1 MTTQAVPGL
10 AEVKQRT
17 RATWAAGDF
26 PEVARRYLWAVGERL
41 VRHVGIGLDEDVL
54 DVACGT
60 GNAALRAA
68 QAGGRTTALDL
79 TPELFDAGR
88 VLAAEAGV
96 EIDWVEGDAESL
108 PFDDERFDVVLST
121 FGVMFAPRHQ
131 VTANELIRVLR
142 PGGRFGLANWAPDS
156 PQGDFFRMMGQY
168 APPPPP
174 FMEPP
179 LMWGNE
185 EHVRDLFAG
194 IDVTLEFSRESVP
207 LSPFDTAE
215 EAFDFG
221 AENFGPMVML
231 RPMVEQQGKWSEL
244 QARAIKIYESGGKA
258 DYLVVVGRKLT

>member
-26 PEVARRYLWAVGERL
+26 PEVARRYLWPVGERL
-41 VRHVGIGLDEDVL
+41 VRHVGVGRNEDVL
-54 DVACGT
+54 DIACGT

-68 QAGGRTTALDL
+68 RAGGRTTALDL
-79 TPELFDAGR
+79 TPELLDAGR

-96 EIDWVEGDAESL
+96 EIDWVEGDAEAL
-108 PFDDERFDVVLST
+108 PFDDECFDVVLST

-131 VTANELIRVLR
+131 VAADELVRVLR
-142 PGGRFGLANWAPDS
+142 PGGRFGIASWAPDGA
-156 PQGDFFRMMGQY
+156 QGAFFRLMGDY

-179 LMWGNE
+179 LGWGSE
-185 EHVRDLFAG
+185 DHVRDLFAG
-194 IDVTLEFSRESVP
+194 TGVTLEFLRGSVP
-207 LSPFDTAE
+207 LSPFDTGE

-221 AENFGPMVML
+221 AKNFGPMVMM
-231 RPMVEQQGKWSEL
+231 RPMLEQQGKWAEL
-244 QARAIKIYESGGKA
+244 RERAIALYEIHKESE
-258 DYLVVVGRKLT
+258 YLVVIGRKLT